1 MLNRGVHSE
10 YWCLGVLLIVVVT
23 LRLGATHNEA
33 SLLEAS
39 IDVGR
44 YGVSVTSKAATSTR
58 VPFDL
63 PIPSLIS
70 LDVKDALS
78 DSAAEHFRRSPRV
91 AEIIIH
97 LACVTS
103 DARFDLDMYQVIL
116 HTVELHEHGLHLE
129 VVVLTHAHHVSF
141 ELVNFPILLL
151 LTLNEN
157 YRVVERLLHEVRDI
171 VLPQDLNFTA

>member
-1 MLNRGVHSE
+1 M
-10 YWCLGVLLIVVVT
+10 LIVVN

-33 SLLEAS
+33 SLLETS

-44 YGVSVTSKAATSTR
+44 YGVSIASKAATSTG

-63 PIPSLIS
+63 TIPSLIS

-78 DSAAEHFRRSPRV
+78 YGAAEHFRRSPRV

-97 LACVTS
+97 LACITS

-116 HTVELHEHGLHLE
+116 HTIELHEHSLHLE
-129 VVVLTHAHHVSF
+129 VVVLAHAHHVSL
-141 ELVNFPILLL
+141 ELVNLPIFLL
-151 LTLNEN
+151 LTLNKN
-157 YRVVERLLHEVRDI
+157 YRMVERLLHEVWDI
-171 VLPQDLNFTA
+171 VLPQNLNFAA

>member
-1 MLNRGVHSE
+1 MLNRRVHSE
-10 YWCLGVLLIVVVT
+10 YWCLAILLIVIVT

-44 YGVSVTSKAATSTR
+44 YGVSIASKAAPSTG

-78 DSAAEHFRRSPRV
+78 DGAAEHFRRSPRI
-91 AEIIIH
+91 AEIIIY
-97 LACVTS
+97 LACITS
-103 DARFDLDMYQVIL
+103 DARFNLNMYQVIL
-116 HTVELHEHGLHLE
+116 HAVKLHEHSLHLE
-129 VVVLTHAHHVSF
+129 VVVLAHAHHVSL
-141 ELVNFPILLL
+141 ELVNLPILLL
-151 LTLNEN
+151 LTFDEN
-157 YRVVERLLHEVRDI
+157 YGMVERLLHEVWDI
-171 VLPQDLNFTA
+171 ILPQNLNFAS